1 MNGNGLEGFFGL
13 KAKRTTVRREC
24 VAGLTTFMTMAYV
37 LVVIPQ
43 LLSTTGMDQAAL
55 FSATVFASM
64 FATLVM
70 ALYANMPYALAPG
83 LGLTAFFAYT
93 VVGELGYSWQTALTA
108 VFIEGL
114 LFILLTVTHAR
125 EAIVR
130 AIPANLKQAISV
142 GIGLFITLIAL
153 NNAEIV
159 QRSSGTLLRM
169 GDLLSPQSLVCLI
182 GLFIIAVLFYFRV
195 QGALLLGILA
205 ATLLGIPLGVTHLP
219 EHFTVFSLPPSIE
232 PVFGK
237 VRFEFDY
244 LLSPEMA
251 LVVLT
256 MVFVDL
262 FDTLGSLIGVT
273 NRAGL
278 ADRDGNVPGLK
289 KALLSDAVGTTVGSL
304 LGVSTVTTYLE
315 SAAGVAAGGR
325 SGLTALVVALLF
337 GVALFFSPV
346 FLIVPAAA
354 LSAGMLMVGLFMMSA
369 VSDIDF
375 RSLDQ
380 GLPAFLTVVMMP
392 FTYSIAN
399 GLLFGMLSFVILKL
413 CVGKAREV
421 TLSMYIVALF
431 LLIKLFL

>member
-1 MNGNGLEGFFGL
+1 MFEKVFRLREMG
-13 KAKRTTVRREC
+13 TTPRREC
-24 VAGLTTFMTMAYV
+24 MAGLTTFMTMAYV
-37 LVVIPQ
+37 LVIIPQ
-43 LLSTTGMDQAAL
+43 LLATTGMDQGAV
-55 FSATVFASM
+55 FSATVLASM
-64 FATLVM
+64 FATLIM
-70 ALYANMPYALAPG
+70 AFYANMPYALAPG

-108 VFIEGL
+108 VFLEGL
-114 LFILLTVTHAR
+114 LFILLTVTNAR
-125 EAIVR
+125 EAIVK
-130 AIPANLKQAISV
+130 AIPANLKHAISV

-153 NNAEIV
+153 NNAGIV
-159 QRSSGTLLRM
+159 QRSSGTLLTM
-169 GDLLSPQSLVCLI
+169 GDLLSSQSLVCLI
-182 GLFIIAVLFYFRV
+182 GLFVIALLLHFKVR
-195 QGALLLGILA
+195 GALLWGIILA
-205 ATLLGIPLGVTHLP
+205 MVAGIPLGVTHLP
-219 EHFTVFSLPPSIE
+219 EHFTLFSVPPSIE
-232 PVFGK
+232 PVFAQ
-237 VRFEFDY
+237 VHFDWAS
-244 LLSPEMA
+244 LWSPEMA

-325 SGLTALVVALLF
+325 SGMTALVVALLF
-337 GVALFFSPV
+337 GVALFCSPL
-346 FLIVPAAA
+346 FLCVPSAA
-354 LSAGMLMVGLFMMSA
+354 LSAGMLMVGLFMISS
-369 VSDIDF
+369 VREIDF
-375 RSLDQ
+375 QSVEQ

-399 GLLFGMLSFVILKL
+399 GILFGMLSFVILQVL
-413 CVGKAREV
+413 TGKAREV
-421 TLSMYIVALF
+421 TVSMYIVALF